1 MILYHKF
8 GSLVK
13 CVRFTTLIYF
23 SYSGSDQKCYALNH
37 ANNSMIYFLQII
49 CKEGLVCI
57 LILEVKLD
65 NSPALLL

>member
-1 MILYHKF
+1 
-8 GSLVK
+8 
-13 CVRFTTLIYF
+13 
-23 SYSGSDQKCYALNH
+23 
-37 ANNSMIYFLQII
+37 MIYFLQII